1 MSFDRVLD
9 LLCTCRNA
17 ELWTYR
23 QGSWLFKG
31 LEFGPGAVGVELRLI
46 GCPPRASH
54 RNLHERTALVL
65 ASASAAAAAVA
76 VAAPA
81 AIIARIGS
89 PGSYSP

>member
-9 LLCTCRNA
+9 LLWTCRNA
-17 ELWTYR
+17 ELWT
-23 QGSWLFKG
+23 WLFKS

-65 ASASAAAAAVA
+65 ALASA
-76 VAAPA
+76 A